1 MSVPTTMRAAR
12 LHRVRSEG
20 EPGLVSID
28 EAPVPEPSEGQVLV
42 RIAACGICASD
53 LHVIDGTTPGGPLP
67 LILGH
72 EAAGLVDTLGEDVT
86 AWSPGD
92 RVALLMGRSCGACR
106 ACAAGRESLCER
118 LSIPGIDGDGSQ
130 AEYAVAR
137 ERDLVAVPGGIPLE
151 QAAILTDA
159 VATPFHAMR
168 RSGLEPGMSCAIYGL
183 GGLGMHA
190 LLLARALGAS
200 WIAGVDLDPANLER
214 ALAWGADEA
223 IDAREGTPAREV
235 RARSDGGVDRAFEFV
250 GSPASQSQAV
260 KSLRPGGRATIVG
273 LTPRPLELLPAAL
286 LVSQELEVVG
296 SFGSSRPDLEEL
308 LAMVERGDLDLGRSV
323 THRFP
328 LERFAEGLHALETR
342 DEHPVRSVV
351 VHLEGPEDG

>member
-1 MSVPTTMRAAR
+1 MSPPATMRAAR
-12 LHRVRSEG
+12 LHRVRSSDAPE
-20 EPGLVSID
+20 LISID
-28 EAPVPEPSEGQVLV
+28 EVPVPEPGEGEALV

-53 LHVIDGTTPGGPLP
+53 LHVMDGTTPSGATP

-72 EAAGLVDTLGEDVT
+72 EAAGLVEIVGDAVT
-86 AWSPGD
+86 SWSPGD
-92 RVALLMGRSCGACR
+92 RVALLMGRACGVCP

-118 LSIPGIDGDGSQ
+118 LEIPGIDGDGVQ
-130 AEYAVAR
+130 AEYAVAL
-137 ERDLVAVPGGIPLE
+137 ERDLVAVPEGIPLE

-200 WIAGVDLDPANLER
+200 WIAGVDLDPGNLER

-223 IDAREGTPAREV
+223 IDAGDGRPAREV

-273 LTPRPLELLPAAL
+273 LTPQPLDLLPAAL
-286 LVSQELEVVG
+286 LVSGELEVIG
-296 SFGSSRPDLEEL
+296 SFGSSRSDLEEL
-308 LAMVERGDLDLGRSV
+308 LAMVERGDLDLGRSI

-328 LERFAEGLHALETR
+328 LEAFPEGLRALETR
-342 DEHPVRSVV
+342 EGHPVRSVV
-351 VHLEGPEDG
+351 VHSEP